1 MGNSQKHSHKKSCLL
16 SERITFEATPSFV
29 LIINGYPALDILKC
43 NGDVYYIL
51 TIYEICNGI
60 VDLKNGKFKSGV
72 FEVAFGIV
80 GALFSGPSIQ
90 KGIEGLTLSDGKNV
104 SGKSGGSSDS
114 SGASKDEYSD
124 VFDELLNRSMYKDY
138 EVDCSEIAEDFYNA
152 AGGKGHILHIE
163 PNVEGPN
170 LNVYSSV
177 DKFYYH
183 EVFTYDNMIYD
194 I

>member
-1 MGNSQKHSHKKSCLL
+1 MGSL
-16 SERITFEATPSFV
+16 SLVFLKLHLV
-29 LIINGYPALDILKC
+29 LWGHCFL
-43 NGDVYYIL
+43 VYQY
-51 TIYEICNGI
+51 
-60 VDLKNGKFKSGV
+60 K
-72 FEVAFGIV
+72 
-80 GALFSGPSIQ
+80 
-90 KGIEGLTLSDGKNV
+90 KGIDGLTLSDGKNV

-194 I
+194 P